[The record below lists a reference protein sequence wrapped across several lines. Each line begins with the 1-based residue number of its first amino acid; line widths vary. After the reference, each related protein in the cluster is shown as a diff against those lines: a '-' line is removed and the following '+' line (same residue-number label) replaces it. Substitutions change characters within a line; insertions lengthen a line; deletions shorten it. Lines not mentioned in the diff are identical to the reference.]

1 MKKLVLALA
10 CVSIL
15 FNACKKDDTAP
26 ASSGSTTLTV
36 EKKNRAAV
44 IYFGEDWCPPCGSN
58 GGPTLDSCL
67 KQEGTLLTG
76 LKINTSSNN
85 SSLNWATGQGFYNVY
100 NTGVFTPANP
110 QLNNAIPVMAV
121 NTTNQNISSN
131 VSSNYSSAVS
141 KATTFANG
149 TVIAGI
155 ALSKRISGDS
165 ISVDTKVKFFSDIIA
180 GSDYRLAIYVVED
193 KIITSQSTSSGTNA
207 NYEYRNLVRTCNAS
221 AYYGLE
227 INNGGDAVALDQEFS
242 NTYKM
247 YLKPAWNK
255 NNLKVIGILWKM
267 GGSPAQVVNS
277 NVVK

>member
-26 ASSGSTTLTV
+26 SSGGSTTLSV

-44 IYFGEDWCPPCGSN
+44 IYFGEDWCPPCGTY

-76 LKINTSSNN
+76 MKINTSSNN
-85 SSLNWATGQGFYNVY
+85 SSLNWSTGQGMWNVF
-100 NTGVFTPANP
+100 NTGVFASA
-110 QLNNAIPVMAV
+110 NAIPSMAV
-121 NTTNQNISSN
+121 NTTKQSVTTS
-131 VSSNYSSAVS
+131 VSSNYSGAVS

-149 TVIAGI
+149 TIIAGI
-155 ALSKRISGDS
+155 ALRKSISGDS
-165 ISVDTKVKFFSDIIA
+165 IAVDTKVKFFSDIAA
-180 GSDYRLAIYVVED
+180 GSDYRLAVYVVED

-227 INNGGDAVALDQEFS
+227 INNGGDAIALDQEFS

-267 GGSPAQVVNS
+267 GGSPAQIVNS
-277 NVVK
+277 NVAL